1 MTDGSRAHKAGQAGE
16 AAVATFLE
24 TYCRYTHIPCVDFA
38 FQCSK
43 RVYASQ
49 CKSDMTILDV
59 YGRRRTLDFALAATD
74 KWPAG
79 MAIEVK
85 WQVSS
90 GSVDEKFPFEV
101 MSIALSPVPY
111 VIVADG
117 GGASAEAIAWLRE
130 QTIEPNIIGVF
141 TLGEF
146 GRFARDHL

>member
-1 MTDGSRAHKAGQAGE
+1 MTDGSRANKAGKAGE
-16 AAVATFLE
+16 TAVAEILE
-24 TYCRYTHIPCVDFA
+24 TYCSYTRVPCKDFA
-38 FQCSK
+38 FQGRK
-43 RVYASQ
+43 RVYATQ
-49 CKSDMTILDV
+49 CKSDVKILDV
-59 YGRRRTLDFALAATD
+59 YGRRRKLDFALAAAT

-90 GSVDEKFPFEV
+90 GSVDEKFPYEV
-101 MSIALSPVPY
+101 MSIARSPVPY

-130 QTIEPNIIGVF
+130 QASAPNIIGVF